1 MTVRSPPRKSFA
13 SRNLNSAT
21 RKPEQ
26 ARPQRAY
33 GGGGRLLVLGKRPEP
48 TAASKTNTVAAP
60 VPMNTPSLRRE
71 SGGQDV
77 SVKLVPSG
85 GGGWAQEKAPE
96 PEPEPRRLAPP
107 ANKEPPVAPWAKQ
120 AVIDST
126 KPRRKKERQPGP
138 RSLLRNRSRR
148 SRRRRLPKPDTPPQQ
163 QHQWRRSQDAERR
176 IEQSRNRRRLQRH
189 AAEE

>member
-85 GGGWAQEKAPE
+85 GGGWAQEKPPE

-126 KPRRKKERQPGP
+126 KPPEERAPAWSQKPAP
-138 RSLLRNRSRR
+138 EPEP
-148 SRRRRLPKPDTPPQQ
+148 PKPPPP
-163 QHQWRRSQDAERR
+163 RP
-176 IEQSRNRRRLQRH
+176 
-189 AAEE
+189 

>member
-85 GGGWAQEKAPE
+85 GGGWAQENP
-96 PEPEPRRLAPP
+96 
-107 ANKEPPVAPWAKQ
+107 
-120 AVIDST
+120 
-126 KPRRKKERQPGP
+126 
-138 RSLLRNRSRR
+138 
-148 SRRRRLPKPDTPPQQ
+148 
-163 QHQWRRSQDAERR
+163 
-176 IEQSRNRRRLQRH
+176 QSRNRNRDGSPPGQQGAARRALGQAGRYRFNEAARGARAGLVPEACSGTG
-189 AAEE
+189 AAEAAAAAARKAGVATAAAAPVAPVPGR

>member
-85 GGGWAQEKAPE
+85 GGGWAQEKQPE

-126 KPRRKKERQPGP
+126 KPARGARAGLEFQAC
-138 RSLLRNRSRR
+138 SRR
-148 SRRRRLPKPDTPPQQ
+148 
-163 QHQWRRSQDAERR
+163 
-176 IEQSRNRRRLQRH
+176 
-189 AAEE
+189 

>member
-107 ANKEPPVAPWAKQ
+107 SQQGAARRALGQAGRYRFNEAARGARAGLVPEACSGTGAAEAATCPSPGVATTAAAAPVAP
-120 AVIDST
+120 V
-126 KPRRKKERQPGP
+126 PG
-138 RSLLRNRSRR
+138 R
-148 SRRRRLPKPDTPPQQ
+148 
-163 QHQWRRSQDAERR
+163 
-176 IEQSRNRRRLQRH
+176 
-189 AAEE
+189 

>member
-85 GGGWAQEKAPE
+85 GGGWAQEKQPE
-96 PEPEPRRLAPP
+96 PVNPGLSPREVSA
-107 ANKEPPVAPWAKQ
+107 VAKS
-120 AVIDST
+120 AV
-126 KPRRKKERQPGP
+126 
-138 RSLLRNRSRR
+138 
-148 SRRRRLPKPDTPPQQ
+148 TP
-163 QHQWRRSQDAERR
+163 SYC
-176 IEQSRNRRRLQRH
+176 IF
-189 AAEE
+189 

>member
-71 SGGQDV
+71 SEG
-77 SVKLVPSG
+77 KM
-85 GGGWAQEKAPE
+85 
-96 PEPEPRRLAPP
+96 
-107 ANKEPPVAPWAKQ
+107 
-120 AVIDST
+120 
-126 KPRRKKERQPGP
+126 
-138 RSLLRNRSRR
+138 SR
-148 SRRRRLPKPDTPPQQ
+148 
-163 QHQWRRSQDAERR
+163 
-176 IEQSRNRRRLQRH
+176 
-189 AAEE
+189 

>member
-85 GGGWAQEKAPE
+85 GGGWAQEKQPE

-120 AVIDST
+120 AVVDAA
-126 KPRRKKERQPGP
+126 KPPEERAPAW
-138 RSLLRNRSRR
+138 SS
-148 SRRRRLPKPDTPPQQ
+148 KPAPVVEEPAPPPPAPAPESPPQPQ

-176 IEQSRNRRRLQRH
+176 MEQSTQPPPPPP
-189 AAEE
+189 